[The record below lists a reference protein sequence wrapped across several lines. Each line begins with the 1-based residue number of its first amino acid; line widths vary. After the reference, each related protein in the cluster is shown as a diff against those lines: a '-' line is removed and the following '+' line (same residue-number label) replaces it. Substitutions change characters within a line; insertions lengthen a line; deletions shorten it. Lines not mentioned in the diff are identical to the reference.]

1 MRPDQAGNSCPRAA
15 VSEIMRKS
23 RVLAA
28 AVLPAFFA
36 LFASVSAA
44 AAQDAPPPPALPDTR
59 AFLDEVRQNL
69 RSDNALLEQYTFS
82 EVFTEKKLDARGAVK
97 KTKVETYE
105 VYPSVEP
112 GRLYRRLV
120 ARDGEKLS
128 ENELADQDRKQEE
141 KTQRRERRAAE
152 EDEAA
157 RQKRLAKQEANR
169 AKEQAV
175 VDEVFLMDDIR
186 IVAREAVEGR
196 PTIVLEFSPR
206 PGYKPVTEGGKVIQK
221 LAGRAWIDEQ
231 DRQLVRLEA
240 RLLDTLGVGPVR
252 IARLQKGASA
262 YFVRRKVNGEIWLP
276 SEARFTGAAKALLVF
291 NARIDI
297 FSRYFDYR
305 KFSVGTE
312 EEVLPAPEPSGSKDT
327 PGF

>member
-1 MRPDQAGNSCPRAA
+1 
-15 VSEIMRKS
+15 MRKW
-23 RVLAA
+23 RILAPAAQVLG
-28 AVLPAFFA
+28 AFFA
-36 LFASVSAA
+36 LLASAA
-44 AAQDAPPPPALPDTR
+44 AVRAQDPAPVPELPDTR

-82 EVFTEKKLDARGAVK
+82 EVFTEKKLDSKGAVK

-120 ARDGEKLS
+120 ARDGRKLS
-128 ENELADQDRKQEE
+128 EEELADQDRKQEE
-141 KTQRRERRAAE
+141 KTQRRERRRAE

-157 RQKRLAKQEANR
+157 RQKRLAKKEANR

-186 IVAREAVEGR
+186 IVGRESVDGR
-196 PTIVLEFSPR
+196 PTIVLEFAPK
-206 PGYKPVTEGGKVIQK
+206 PGYKPVTDGGKVIQK
-221 LAGRAWIDEQ
+221 LGGRAWIDEE

-240 RLLDTLGVGPVR
+240 HLLDTLGVGPAG

-276 SEARFTGAAKALLVF
+276 SEAHFSGAAKALLVF
-291 NARIDI
+291 SSRVDI
-297 FSRYFDYR
+297 LSKYFDYR

-312 EEVLPAPEPSGSKDT
+312 EEIVPEPET
-327 PGF
+327 PGSNDSPGS

>member
-1 MRPDQAGNSCPRAA
+1 M
-15 VSEIMRKS
+15 
-23 RVLAA
+23 
-28 AVLPAFFA
+28 
-36 LFASVSAA
+36 SAA
-44 AAQDAPPPPALPDTR
+44 LAQEPETVPTLPDTR

-82 EVFTEKKLDARGAVK
+82 EVFTEKKLDSKGAVK

-120 ARDGEKLS
+120 ARDGRKLS
-128 ENELADQDRKQEE
+128 EEELADQDRKQEE
-141 KTQRRERRAAE
+141 KTAKRERRRAE

-169 AKEQAV
+169 REEQEV

-186 IVAREAVEGR
+186 IVGREEVDGR

-206 PGYKPVTEGGKVIQK
+206 PGYKPLTEGGRVIQK
-221 LAGRAWIDEQ
+221 LAGRAWIDEE

-240 RLLDTLGVGPVR
+240 HLLDSLGVGPVR

-276 SEARFTGAAKALLVF
+276 SEARFTGAAKVLLVF
-291 NARIDI
+291 STRVDI
-297 FSRYFDYR
+297 FSTYFDYK

-312 EEVLPAPEPSGSKDT
+312 EEIVPEAQPSGTDATAHGVEGPSV
-327 PGF
+327 

>member
-1 MRPDQAGNSCPRAA
+1 
-15 VSEIMRKS
+15 MRKAP
-23 RVLAA
+23 VLAFSA
-28 AVLPAFFA
+28 LCASFA
-36 LFASVSAA
+36 LFVLVPAARAQEAS
-44 AAQDAPPPPALPDTR
+44 PPPGLPDTR

-82 EVFTEKKLDARGAVK
+82 EVFTENKLDSRGAVK

-120 ARDGEKLS
+120 ARDGRKLS
-128 ENELADQDRKQEE
+128 EEELADQDRKQEE
-141 KTQRRERRAAE
+141 KTQRRERRRAE

-157 RQKRLAKQEANR
+157 RQRRLAKEEANR
-169 AKEQAV
+169 RQEQAV

-186 IVAREAVEGR
+186 IVGREDVDGR
-196 PTIVLEFSPR
+196 ATIVLEFAPK
-206 PGYKPVTEGGKVIQK
+206 PGYKPVTDGGKVIQK
-221 LAGRAWIDEQ
+221 LAGRAWIDEV

-240 RLLDTLGVGPVR
+240 RLIDNLGVGPAKL
-252 IARLQKGASA
+252 ARLQKGASA

-276 SEARFTGAAKALLVF
+276 SEARFTGAAKALLIF
-291 NARIDI
+291 SARVDI
-297 FSRYFDYR
+297 FSKYSDYK

-312 EEVLPAPEPSGSKDT
+312 EEIVPEPEPSGSHDS
-327 PGF
+327 PGL